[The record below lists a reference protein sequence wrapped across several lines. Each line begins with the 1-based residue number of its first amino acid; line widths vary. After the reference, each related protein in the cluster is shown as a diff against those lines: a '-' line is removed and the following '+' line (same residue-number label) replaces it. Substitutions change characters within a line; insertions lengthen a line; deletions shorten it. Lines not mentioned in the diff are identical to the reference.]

1 MLQTP
6 FVSINGQLIKENKAH
21 IGINNRSFRY
31 GDGFFE
37 TIKMVNGRILMAPYH
52 LERLFASLDTLQFDA
67 PSFFIPHYVKQH
79 IYAVATANNHQPLAR
94 IRVTIYRG
102 NGGLYD
108 PDNHFPNMLI
118 QSWPLNN
125 SNNQLNEN
133 GLVLDICTHVKK
145 SCDDYSHL
153 KSNNYLG
160 YAMAALWA
168 KNNRLNDA
176 IILNHWNRVA
186 DATIANVFVVKEGL
200 VTTPPLSDGGVNGN
214 LRRHLLTEMRAANM
228 PVQEAPISTN
238 DLLQADEVF
247 LTNAIYGIR
256 WVKQIGDT
264 TYNSCEVAAQLY
276 KRFVQLLWLSA

>member
-1 MLQTP
+1 MLQTT
-6 FVSINGQLIKENKAH
+6 FVNINGHLTRENKAH

-52 LERLFASLDTLQFDA
+52 FDRMFDSLDTLQFEV
-67 PSFFIPHYVKQH
+67 PNFFIPAYVKQH
-79 IYAVATANNHQPLAR
+79 IHAVAAANHHEALAR

-108 PDNHFPNMLI
+108 PENHFPNMLI
-118 QSWPLNN
+118 QSWPLNS

-133 GLVLDICTHVKK
+133 GLVIDVCTTVKK
-145 SCDDYSHL
+145 SCDDYSHV

-160 YAMAALWA
+160 YAMAAMWA

-176 IILNHWNRVA
+176 IVLNHWNRIA
-186 DATIANVFVVKEGL
+186 DATIANVFVVKKGV
-200 VTTPPLSDGGVNGN
+200 VTTPPLSEGGINGN
-214 LRRHLLTEMRAANM
+214 LRRHLLSEMRAANL
-228 PVQEAPISTN
+228 PVQEVPITTEH
-238 DLLQADEVF
+238 LHGADEVF

-256 WVKQIGDT
+256 WVKQIGNT
-264 TYNSCEVAAQLY
+264 NYHSRAVAAQLY
-276 KRFVQLLWLSA
+276 KRFVQPLWLSA

>member
-6 FVSINGQLIKENKAH
+6 FVSINGQLTKENKAR

-52 LERLFASLDTLQFDA
+52 LERLFASLETLQFEA
-67 PSFFIPHYVKQH
+67 PNFFIPAYVKQH
-79 IYAVATANNHQPLAR
+79 IHAVAAANHHEALAR

-102 NGGLYD
+102 DGGLYD
-108 PDNHFPNMLI
+108 PENHFPNMLI

-125 SNNQLNEN
+125 SNNLLNDN
-133 GLVLDICTHVKK
+133 GLVLDICNKVVK

-176 IILNHWNRVA
+176 IVLNHWNRVS

-200 VTTPPLSDGGVNGN
+200 VTTPPLSEGGVNGN
-214 LRRHLLTEMRAANM
+214 LRKHLLTEMRAANM

-256 WVKQIGDT
+256 WVKQIGT
-264 TYNSCEVAAQLY
+264 AIYSSCAIAAQLHQ
-276 KRFVQLLWLSA
+276 RFVQPLWLNA